1 MRNRFVRLTN
11 ALVAV
16 LVFSS
21 VLSAQT
27 AAPPD
32 AARSKQPQ
40 TSAHAPDL
48 SGLWAPRP
56 DGIRINTWDS
66 SDPYGQKPELA
77 PMAPWAA
84 AKWKDA
90 RPPFGAKQTF
100 EDTNDPVAEVL
111 RPAGHYPHLDVPVGI
126 YDDSN
131 SQCSIHPL

>member
-16 LVFSS
+16 LVFSP

-27 AAPPD
+27 AARPD
-32 AARSKQPQ
+32 AAKSKQPQ

-100 EDTNDPVAEVL
+100 EDTNDPVQ
-111 RPAGHYPHLDVPVGI
+111 RYCDPPGITRIWMYPWEFTI
-126 YDDSN
+126 
-131 SQCSIHPL
+131 I